1 MESKP
6 RYSGIKNLL
15 FDLGG
20 VIIDLRRESCIQALT
35 NLGMSGAEQM
45 LGLYA
50 QSGIFGQLESGQIDQ
65 EEFYRQIRPY
75 FPDNGS
81 SITDSQI
88 RDAFNEFLV
97 GIPLHRLVELRTL
110 RRYYRIFLLSNT
122 NPIMIESRIA
132 ELFAAEGRS
141 MADYFDGMILS
152 YQAHCLKP
160 SAQIFEYTAATLNIV
175 PAETL
180 FLDDSQA
187 NLDAAARSGFA
198 TALVAPGTEFIDA
211 LTCINPDE

>member
-1 MESKP
+1 MASQP

-20 VIIDLRRESCIQALT
+20 VIINLHRESCIQALID
-35 NLGMSGAEQM
+35 LGMTGAEQM

-65 EEFYRQIRPY
+65 AEFYRQIRQY
-75 FPDNGS
+75 FPDNGRQIS
-81 SITDSQI
+81 NVQI
-88 RDAFNEFLV
+88 RDAFNKFLV
-97 GIPLHRLVELRTL
+97 GIPLHRLVELRVL
-110 RRYYRIFLLSNT
+110 RRDYRIFLLSNT
-122 NPIMIESRIA
+122 NPIMVESRIA
-132 ELFAAEGRS
+132 ELFTAEGLR
-141 MADYFDGMILS
+141 MTDYFDGMILS

-160 SAQIFEYTAATLNIV
+160 SAQIFEYTAASLNIN
-175 PAETL
+175 PSETL

-187 NLDAAARSGFA
+187 NLDAAARLGFA
-198 TALVAPGTEFIDA
+198 TALVAPGTEFLDA